1 MKNLILSLACATAL
15 TGTLAHAQ
23 STSTSTTTA
32 TTAGGQ
38 TTTQTTTTESTGTI
52 TEWSPGSSMV
62 LSTGSGSPVHYRVG
76 KSVTY
81 VTTDGKV
88 IDASRV
94 RKDAKVRVHY
104 SKEGNDMIV
113 DKVYVLD

>member
-1 MKNLILSLACATAL
+1 V
-15 TGTLAHAQ
+15 
-23 STSTSTTTA
+23 TSTETTV
-32 TTAGGQ
+32 
-38 TTTQTTTTESTGTI
+38 TESTGTI
-52 TEWSPGSSMV
+52 TEWSPGSRLV
-62 LSTGSGSPVHYRVG
+62 LSSGSGSPVNYRVG

-81 VTTDGKV
+81 VTSDGKV

-104 SKEGNDMIV
+104 TKEGSDMIV